1 MILRVK
7 PGILKGMSENG
18 PVLPPEVYR
27 RRRIVAVIAL
37 LAVILLLVAGVTSMV
52 GMINGKKDATVASTA
67 TASGAPFQ
75 SFSARPSETASATP
89 SASAAASATASA
101 SASATASATPSV
113 TASAAPTASVTPTA
127 ATTPVATPTA
137 ATPTAPAP
145 APSVT
150 TAAVAAAC
158 TANDLKVTVTPA
170 KRTFAAGEQVSFH
183 VTYTNS
189 SKTPCAVGGEG
200 ANTGVDLNIT
210 SGAAQVYTRS
220 LCAATAVQKAEV
232 AAGAEGA
239 TDLAWDRKIN
249 VLGCSSASTAQ
260 KGSYWAAVTVNGVS
274 SAPVNF
280 IIQ

>member
-1 MILRVK
+1 MNLRVK
-7 PGILKGMSENG
+7 PGILKSMSENG

-37 LAVILLLVAGVTSMV
+37 LAIILLLVAGVTSMV

-67 TASGAPFQ
+67 TPSGAPFQ

-89 SASAAASATASA
+89 SASATASATASA
-101 SASATASATPSV
+101 SASVTPSV
-113 TASAAPTASVTPTA
+113 IASAAPTASVTTAAVTPA
-127 ATTPVATPTA
+127 ATTPA
-137 ATPTAPAP
+137 ATPTTPAP
-145 APSVT
+145 TPSVT
-150 TAAVAAAC
+150 TAAAVAAC

-200 ANTGVDLNIT
+200 ANTGVDLKIT

-220 LCAATAVQKAEV
+220 LCAATAVQKSEV
-232 AAGAEGA
+232 AAGAEGS

>member
-1 MILRVK
+1 MNLGGK
-7 PGILKGMSENG
+7 PGILKDMSENG
-18 PVLPPEVYR
+18 PVLPPEIYR
-27 RRRIVAVIAL
+27 RRRIVAVIVL
-37 LAVILLLVAGVTSMV
+37 LAIILLLVAGVTSMV
-52 GMINGKKDATVASTA
+52 GMIIGKKDATVASTA

-89 SASAAASATASA
+89 SASATASATE

-113 TASAAPTASVTPTA
+113 TVSAAPNASLTTAA
-127 ATTPVATPTA
+127 ATTPA
-137 ATPTAPAP
+137 ATPTTP

-150 TAAVAAAC
+150 TAAVVAAC

-210 SGAAQVYTRS
+210 SGAARVYTRS
-220 LCAATAVQKAEV
+220 LCAATTLPKADV
-232 AAGAEGA
+232 TAGSEGA

-249 VLGCSSASTAQ
+249 VLGCSSASNAQ
-260 KGSYWAAVTVNGVS
+260 KGSYWATATVNGVTS
-274 SAPVNF
+274 TQVNF
-280 IIQ
+280 VIQ

>member
-1 MILRVK
+1 MNLRVK

-37 LAVILLLVAGVTSMV
+37 LAIILLLVAGVTSMV

-67 TASGAPFQ
+67 TPSGAPFQ

-89 SASAAASATASA
+89 SASATASATASA
-101 SASATASATPSV
+101 SASATPSV
-113 TASAAPTASVTPTA
+113 IASAAPTASVTTAAVTPA
-127 ATTPVATPTA
+127 ATTPA

-145 APSVT
+145 TPSVT
-150 TAAVAAAC
+150 TAAAVAAC

-189 SKTPCAVGGEG
+189 SKTPCAVGGED
-200 ANTGVDLNIT
+200 ANTGVDLKIT

-220 LCAATAVQKAEV
+220 LCAATAVQKSEV

>member
-1 MILRVK
+1 MNLRVK
-7 PGILKGMSENG
+7 PGILKSMSENG

-37 LAVILLLVAGVTSMV
+37 LAIILLLVAGVTSMV

-67 TASGAPFQ
+67 TPSGAPFQ

-89 SASAAASATASA
+89 SASATASA
-101 SASATASATPSV
+101 SASASASATPSV
-113 TASAAPTASVTPTA
+113 TASAAPTASVTTAAATPT
-127 ATTPVATPTA
+127 ATTPA

-145 APSVT
+145 TPSVT
-150 TAAVAAAC
+150 TAAAVAAC

-170 KRTFAAGEQVSFH
+170 KRVFAAGEQVSFH

-200 ANTGVDLNIT
+200 ANTGVDLKIT

-220 LCAATAVQKAEV
+220 LCAATAVQKSEV

>member
-1 MILRVK
+1 MNLRVK

-89 SASAAASATASA
+89 SASVTASA

-127 ATTPVATPTA
+127 ATTPA

-150 TAAVAAAC
+150 AAAVAAAC

-220 LCAATAVQKAEV
+220 LCAATAVQKSEV

-260 KGSYWAAVTVNGVS
+260 KGSYWASATVNGVT

>member
-1 MILRVK
+1 
-7 PGILKGMSENG
+7 MSENG

-37 LAVILLLVAGVTSMV
+37 LAIILLLVAGVTSMV

-89 SASAAASATASA
+89 SASATASATATASA
-101 SASATASATPSV
+101 SASVTPSV
-113 TASAAPTASVTPTA
+113 TASAVPTASATTA
-127 ATTPVATPTA
+127 TPVATPT
-137 ATPTAPAP
+137 TPAP
-145 APSVT
+145 TPSVT
-150 TAAVAAAC
+150 TAAVVAAC

-220 LCAATAVQKAEV
+220 LCAATAVQKSEV

-260 KGSYWAAVTVNGVS
+260 KGSYWATATVNGVT
-274 SAPVNF
+274 SAQVNF
-280 IIQ
+280 VIQ

>member
-1 MILRVK
+1 MNLRVK

-37 LAVILLLVAGVTSMV
+37 LAIILLLVAGVTSMV

-67 TASGAPFQ
+67 TPSGAPFQ
-75 SFSARPSETASATP
+75 SFSARPSETASVTP
-89 SASAAASATASA
+89 SASATASATASA
-101 SASATASATPSV
+101 SASATPSV
-113 TASAAPTASVTPTA
+113 TASAAPTASVTTAAATPA
-127 ATTPVATPTA
+127 ATTPA

-145 APSVT
+145 TPSVT
-150 TAAVAAAC
+150 TAAAVAAC

-170 KRTFAAGEQVSFH
+170 KRVFAAGEQVSFH

-200 ANTGVDLNIT
+200 TNTGVDLNIT

-220 LCAATAVQKAEV
+220 LCAATAVQKSEV

-280 IIQ
+280 VIQ

>member
-1 MILRVK
+1 MNLRVK

-37 LAVILLLVAGVTSMV
+37 LAIILLLVAGVTSMV

-67 TASGAPFQ
+67 TPSGAPFQ

-89 SASAAASATASA
+89 SASATASA
-101 SASATASATPSV
+101 SASASATPSV
-113 TASAAPTASVTPTA
+113 TASAAPTASVTTAAATPT
-127 ATTPVATPTA
+127 ATTPA

-145 APSVT
+145 TPSVT
-150 TAAVAAAC
+150 TAAAVAAC

-189 SKTPCAVGGEG
+189 SKTPCAVGSEG
-200 ANTGVDLNIT
+200 ANTGVDLKIT

-220 LCAATAVQKAEV
+220 LCAATAVQKSEV

>member
-1 MILRVK
+1 MNLRVK

-89 SASAAASATASA
+89 SASATASATASA
-101 SASATASATPSV
+101 SASVTPSV
-113 TASAAPTASVTPTA
+113 TASAAPTASATTATPVVTPT
-127 ATTPVATPTA
+127 T
-137 ATPTAPAP
+137 PAP

-150 TAAVAAAC
+150 TAAVVAAC

-200 ANTGVDLNIT
+200 TNTGVDLNIT

-220 LCAATAVQKAEV
+220 LCAATAVQKSEV

-260 KGSYWAAVTVNGVS
+260 KGSYWATATVNGVT
-274 SAPVNF
+274 SAQVNF
-280 IIQ
+280 VIQ

>member
-1 MILRVK
+1 
-7 PGILKGMSENG
+7 MSENG

-37 LAVILLLVAGVTSMV
+37 LAIILLLVAGVTSMV

-89 SASAAASATASA
+89 SASATASATATASA
-101 SASATASATPSV
+101 SASVTPSV
-113 TASAAPTASVTPTA
+113 TASVAPTASATTA
-127 ATTPVATPTA
+127 TPVATPT
-137 ATPTAPAP
+137 TPAP
-145 APSVT
+145 TPSVT
-150 TAAVAAAC
+150 TAAVVAAC

-220 LCAATAVQKAEV
+220 LCAATAVQKPEV

-260 KGSYWAAVTVNGVS
+260 KGSYWATATVNGVT
-274 SAPVNF
+274 SAQVNF
-280 IIQ
+280 VIQ

>member
-1 MILRVK
+1 
-7 PGILKGMSENG
+7 MSENG

-37 LAVILLLVAGVTSMV
+37 LAIILLLVAGVTSMV

-89 SASAAASATASA
+89 SASATAPAT
-101 SASATASATPSV
+101 ASATASATPSV
-113 TASAAPTASVTPTA
+113 TASAAPTASVTTA
-127 ATTPVATPTA
+127 AATPAVTTPA
-137 ATPTAPAP
+137 ATPTTP

-150 TAAVAAAC
+150 TAAVVAAC

-200 ANTGVDLNIT
+200 ANTGVDLTIT

-220 LCAATAVQKAEV
+220 LCAATDVQKSEV

-260 KGSYWAAVTVNGVS
+260 KGSYWAAVTINGVS

-280 IIQ
+280 VIQ

>member
-1 MILRVK
+1 
-7 PGILKGMSENG
+7 MSENG

-67 TASGAPFQ
+67 TPSGAPFQ

-89 SASAAASATASA
+89 SASATASATATASA
-101 SASATASATPSV
+101 SASVTPSV
-113 TASAAPTASVTPTA
+113 TASAAPTASVTTA
-127 ATTPVATPTA
+127 TPVATPT
-137 ATPTAPAP
+137 TPAP
-145 APSVT
+145 TPSVT
-150 TAAVAAAC
+150 TAAVVAAC

-220 LCAATAVQKAEV
+220 LCAATAVQKSEV

-239 TDLAWDRKIN
+239 ADLAWDRKIN

-260 KGSYWAAVTVNGVS
+260 KGSYWATATVNGVT
-274 SAPVNF
+274 SAQVNF
-280 IIQ
+280 VIQ

>member
-1 MILRVK
+1 MNLRVK

-37 LAVILLLVAGVTSMV
+37 LAIILLLVAGVTSMV
-52 GMINGKKDATVASTA
+52 GMINGKKEATVASTA

-89 SASAAASATASA
+89 SASATASATASA
-101 SASATASATPSV
+101 SASVTPSV
-113 TASAAPTASVTPTA
+113 TASAAPTASVTTAAATPA
-127 ATTPVATPTA
+127 ATTPA
-137 ATPTAPAP
+137 ATPTTP

-150 TAAVAAAC
+150 TAAVVAAC

-220 LCAATAVQKAEV
+220 LCAATAVQKSEV

-260 KGSYWAAVTVNGVS
+260 KGSYWATATVNGVT
-274 SAPVNF
+274 SAQVNF
-280 IIQ
+280 VIQ

>member
-89 SASAAASATASA
+89 SASATASATASA

-127 ATTPVATPTA
+127 ATTPA

-145 APSVT
+145 TPSVT

-220 LCAATAVQKAEV
+220 LCAATAVQKSEV

-249 VLGCSSASTAQ
+249 VLGCSSASAAQ

-280 IIQ
+280 VIQ

>member
-89 SASAAASATASA
+89 SASATASATASA

-113 TASAAPTASVTPTA
+113 TASAAPTASVTPTT
-127 ATTPVATPTA
+127 ATTPA
-137 ATPTAPAP
+137 ATPTTPAP
-145 APSVT
+145 TPSVT
-150 TAAVAAAC
+150 TAAVVAAC

-220 LCAATAVQKAEV
+220 LCAATAVQKSEV

-260 KGSYWAAVTVNGVS
+260 KGSYWATATVNGVT
-274 SAPVNF
+274 SAQVNF
-280 IIQ
+280 VIQ

>member
-89 SASAAASATASA
+89 SASVTASA

-113 TASAAPTASVTPTA
+113 TASAAPTASVTTAAATPA
-127 ATTPVATPTA
+127 ATTPA

-150 TAAVAAAC
+150 AAAVAAAC

-220 LCAATAVQKAEV
+220 LCAATAVQKSEV

-260 KGSYWAAVTVNGVS
+260 KGSYWATATVNGVS
-274 SAPVNF
+274 SVPVNF
-280 IIQ
+280 VIQ

>member
-1 MILRVK
+1 
-7 PGILKGMSENG
+7 MSENG

-37 LAVILLLVAGVTSMV
+37 LAIILLLVAGVTSMI

-67 TASGAPFQ
+67 TPSGAPFQ

-89 SASAAASATASA
+89 SASATASATATASA
-101 SASATASATPSV
+101 SASVTPSV
-113 TASAAPTASVTPTA
+113 TASVAPTASATTA
-127 ATTPVATPTA
+127 TPVATPT
-137 ATPTAPAP
+137 TPAP
-145 APSVT
+145 TPSVT
-150 TAAVAAAC
+150 TAAVVAAC

-220 LCAATAVQKAEV
+220 LCAATAVQKSEV

-260 KGSYWAAVTVNGVS
+260 KGSYWATATVNGVT
-274 SAPVNF
+274 SAQVNF
-280 IIQ
+280 VIQ

>member
-1 MILRVK
+1 MNLRVK

-37 LAVILLLVAGVTSMV
+37 LAIILLLVAGVTSMV

-67 TASGAPFQ
+67 TPSGAPFQ

-89 SASAAASATASA
+89 SASATASA
-101 SASATASATPSV
+101 SASASATPSV
-113 TASAAPTASVTPTA
+113 TASAAPTASVTTAAATPA
-127 ATTPVATPTA
+127 ATTPA

-145 APSVT
+145 TPSVT
-150 TAAVAAAC
+150 TAAAVAAC

-170 KRTFAAGEQVSFH
+170 KRVFAAGEQVSFH

-200 ANTGVDLNIT
+200 ANAGVDLKIT

-220 LCAATAVQKAEV
+220 LCAATAVQKSEV

>member
-1 MILRVK
+1 MNLRVK
-7 PGILKGMSENG
+7 PGILKSMSENG

-37 LAVILLLVAGVTSMV
+37 LAIILLLVAGVTSMV

-67 TASGAPFQ
+67 TPSGAPFQ

-89 SASAAASATASA
+89 SASATASATASA
-101 SASATASATPSV
+101 SASVTPSV
-113 TASAAPTASVTPTA
+113 IASAAPTASVTTAAVTPA
-127 ATTPVATPTA
+127 ATTPA
-137 ATPTAPAP
+137 ATPTTPAP
-145 APSVT
+145 TPSVT
-150 TAAVAAAC
+150 TAAAVAAC

-200 ANTGVDLNIT
+200 ANTGVDLKIT

-220 LCAATAVQKAEV
+220 LCAATAVQKSEV

>member
-89 SASAAASATASA
+89 SASATASATASA
-101 SASATASATPSV
+101 SASATASASASATPSV
-113 TASAAPTASVTPTA
+113 TASAAPTAS
-127 ATTPVATPTA
+127 ATTATPA
-137 ATPTAPAP
+137 ATPTTPAP
-145 APSVT
+145 TPSVT

-232 AAGAEGA
+232 AAGAEAA

-260 KGSYWAAVTVNGVS
+260 KGSYWASATVNGVS

>member
-1 MILRVK
+1 VILRVK

-89 SASAAASATASA
+89 SASATASATASA

-113 TASAAPTASVTPTA
+113 TASAAPTASVTPTT
-127 ATTPVATPTA
+127 ATTPA

-145 APSVT
+145 TPSVT
-150 TAAVAAAC
+150 NAAAVAAC

-260 KGSYWAAVTVNGVS
+260 KGSYWASATVNGVT

-280 IIQ
+280 VIQ

>member
-1 MILRVK
+1 MNLRVK

-37 LAVILLLVAGVTSMV
+37 LAIILLLVAGVISMV

-67 TASGAPFQ
+67 TPSGAPFQ

-89 SASAAASATASA
+89 SASATASATAS
-101 SASATASATPSV
+101 ASATPSV
-113 TASAAPTASVTPTA
+113 TASAAPTASVTTAAVTPA
-127 ATTPVATPTA
+127 ATTPA

-145 APSVT
+145 TPSVT
-150 TAAVAAAC
+150 TAAAVAAC

-200 ANTGVDLNIT
+200 ANTGVDLKIT

-220 LCAATAVQKAEV
+220 LCAATAVQKSEV
-232 AAGAEGA
+232 AAGGEGA

>member
-75 SFSARPSETASATP
+75 SFSARPSETASVTP
-89 SASAAASATASA
+89 SASATASA
-101 SASATASATPSV
+101 TAAATASATPSV
-113 TASAAPTASVTPTA
+113 TASAAPTASVTTAAATPA
-127 ATTPVATPTA
+127 ATTPA
-137 ATPTAPAP
+137 ATPTTPAP

-150 TAAVAAAC
+150 TAAAVAAC

-260 KGSYWAAVTVNGVS
+260 KGSYWATATVNGVT
-274 SAPVNF
+274 SAQVNF
-280 IIQ
+280 VIQ

>member
-1 MILRVK
+1 MNLRVK

-27 RRRIVAVIAL
+27 RSRIVAVIAL
-37 LAVILLLVAGVTSMV
+37 LAIILLLVAGVTSMV

-89 SASAAASATASA
+89 SASATASATATASA
-101 SASATASATPSV
+101 SASVTPSV
-113 TASAAPTASVTPTA
+113 TASAAPTASATTA
-127 ATTPVATPTA
+127 TPVATPT
-137 ATPTAPAP
+137 TPAP
-145 APSVT
+145 TPSVT
-150 TAAVAAAC
+150 TAAVVAAC

-220 LCAATAVQKAEV
+220 LCAATAVQKSEV

-260 KGSYWAAVTVNGVS
+260 KGSYWATATVNGVT
-274 SAPVNF
+274 SAQVNF
-280 IIQ
+280 VIQ

>member
-1 MILRVK
+1 
-7 PGILKGMSENG
+7 
-18 PVLPPEVYR
+18 
-27 RRRIVAVIAL
+27 
-37 LAVILLLVAGVTSMV
+37 
-52 GMINGKKDATVASTA
+52 
-67 TASGAPFQ
+67 
-75 SFSARPSETASATP
+75 
-89 SASAAASATASA
+89 
-101 SASATASATPSV
+101 
-113 TASAAPTASVTPTA
+113 
-127 ATTPVATPTA
+127 
-137 ATPTAPAP
+137 
-145 APSVT
+145 VT
-150 TAAVAAAC
+150 TAAVVAAC

-220 LCAATAVQKAEV
+220 LCAATAVQKSEV

-260 KGSYWAAVTVNGVS
+260 KGSYWASATVNGVT

-280 IIQ
+280 VIQ

>member
-7 PGILKGMSENG
+7 PGILKSMSENG

-89 SASAAASATASA
+89 SASATASATATASA
-101 SASATASATPSV
+101 SASVTPSV
-113 TASAAPTASVTPTA
+113 TASAAPTASATTA
-127 ATTPVATPTA
+127 TPVATPT
-137 ATPTAPAP
+137 TPAP
-145 APSVT
+145 TPSVT
-150 TAAVAAAC
+150 TAAVVAAC

-220 LCAATAVQKAEV
+220 LCAATAVQKSEV

-239 TDLAWDRKIN
+239 ADLAWDRKIN

-260 KGSYWAAVTVNGVS
+260 KGSYWATATVNGVT
-274 SAPVNF
+274 SAQVNF
-280 IIQ
+280 VIQ

>member
-1 MILRVK
+1 MNLRVK

-37 LAVILLLVAGVTSMV
+37 LAIILLLVAGVTSMV

-67 TASGAPFQ
+67 TPSGAPFQ

-89 SASAAASATASA
+89 SASATASA
-101 SASATASATPSV
+101 SASASATPSV
-113 TASAAPTASVTPTA
+113 TASATPSASVTTAAATPA
-127 ATTPVATPTA
+127 ATTPAV
-137 ATPTAPAP
+137 TPTAPAP
-145 APSVT
+145 TPSVT
-150 TAAVAAAC
+150 IAAAVAAC

-200 ANTGVDLNIT
+200 ANTGVDLKIT

-220 LCAATAVQKAEV
+220 LCAATAVQKSEV

>member
-1 MILRVK
+1 
-7 PGILKGMSENG
+7 MSENG

-89 SASAAASATASA
+89 SASATASATASA

-127 ATTPVATPTA
+127 TTPA
-137 ATPTAPAP
+137 ATPTTPAP

-150 TAAVAAAC
+150 TAAAVAAC

-260 KGSYWAAVTVNGVS
+260 KGSYWASATVNGAT

>member
-1 MILRVK
+1 MNLRVK

-67 TASGAPFQ
+67 TPSGAPFQ

-89 SASAAASATASA
+89 SASATASA
-101 SASATASATPSV
+101 SASASATPSV
-113 TASAAPTASVTPTA
+113 TASAAPTASVTTAAATPT
-127 ATTPVATPTA
+127 ATTPA

-145 APSVT
+145 TPSVT
-150 TAAVAAAC
+150 TAAAVAAC

-220 LCAATAVQKAEV
+220 LCAATAVQKSEV

-260 KGSYWAAVTVNGVS
+260 KGSYWATATVNGVT
-274 SAPVNF
+274 SAQVNF
-280 IIQ
+280 VIQ

>member
-1 MILRVK
+1 
-7 PGILKGMSENG
+7 MSENG

-37 LAVILLLVAGVTSMV
+37 LAIILLLVAGVTSMV

-89 SASAAASATASA
+89 SASATASATASA
-101 SASATASATPSV
+101 SASASVTPSV
-113 TASAAPTASVTPTA
+113 TASAAPTASATTA
-127 ATTPVATPTA
+127 TPVATPT
-137 ATPTAPAP
+137 TPAP
-145 APSVT
+145 TPSVT
-150 TAAVAAAC
+150 TAAVVAAC

-220 LCAATAVQKAEV
+220 LCAATAVQKSEV

-280 IIQ
+280 VIQ

>member
-1 MILRVK
+1 MNLRVK

-37 LAVILLLVAGVTSMV
+37 LAIILLLVAGVTSMV

-89 SASAAASATASA
+89 SASATAPASA
-101 SASATASATPSV
+101 SASASATPSV
-113 TASAAPTASVTPTA
+113 TASAAPTASVTTAVATPA
-127 ATTPVATPTA
+127 ATTPA
-137 ATPTAPAP
+137 ATPTTPAP

-150 TAAVAAAC
+150 TAAVVAAC

-189 SKTPCAVGGEG
+189 SKTPCAVGGED
-200 ANTGVDLNIT
+200 ANTGVDLKIT

-220 LCAATAVQKAEV
+220 LCAATAVQKPEV

-280 IIQ
+280 VIQ

>member
-1 MILRVK
+1 MNLRVK

-89 SASAAASATASA
+89 SASATASATASA
-101 SASATASATPSV
+101 SVTPSV
-113 TASAAPTASVTPTA
+113 TASAAPTASATTA
-127 ATTPVATPTA
+127 TPVATPT
-137 ATPTAPAP
+137 TPAP
-145 APSVT
+145 TPSVT
-150 TAAVAAAC
+150 TAAVVAAC

-220 LCAATAVQKAEV
+220 LCAATAVQKSEV

-239 TDLAWDRKIN
+239 ADLAWDRKIN

-260 KGSYWAAVTVNGVS
+260 KGSYWATATVNGVT
-274 SAPVNF
+274 SAQVNF
-280 IIQ
+280 VIQ

>member
-1 MILRVK
+1 MNLRVK

-75 SFSARPSETASATP
+75 SFSARPTETASATP
-89 SASAAASATASA
+89 SASATASATT
-101 SASATASATPSV
+101 SATASATPSV
-113 TASAAPTASVTPTA
+113 TASAAPTASVTTAAATPA
-127 ATTPVATPTA
+127 ATT
-137 ATPTAPAP
+137 PAP

-150 TAAVAAAC
+150 TAAVVAAC

-200 ANTGVDLNIT
+200 VNTGVDLNIT

-220 LCAATAVQKAEV
+220 LCAATAVQKSEV

-239 TDLAWDRKIN
+239 TDLAWNRKIN

-280 IIQ
+280 VIQ

>member
-89 SASAAASATASA
+89 SASATASATASA

-113 TASAAPTASVTPTA
+113 TASAAPTASVTPTT
-127 ATTPVATPTA
+127 ATTPA

-145 APSVT
+145 TPSVT
-150 TAAVAAAC
+150 NAAVVAAC

-232 AAGAEGA
+232 AAGAEAA

-260 KGSYWAAVTVNGVS
+260 KGSYWAAVTVNGVT

>member
-1 MILRVK
+1 
-7 PGILKGMSENG
+7 MSENG

-89 SASAAASATASA
+89 SASATASATASA
-101 SASATASATPSV
+101 SASASVTPSV
-113 TASAAPTASVTPTA
+113 TASAAPTASATTA
-127 ATTPVATPTA
+127 TPVATPT
-137 ATPTAPAP
+137 TPAP
-145 APSVT
+145 TPSVT
-150 TAAVAAAC
+150 TAAVVAAC

-220 LCAATAVQKAEV
+220 LCAATAVQKSEV

-260 KGSYWAAVTVNGVS
+260 KGSYWATATVNGVT
-274 SAPVNF
+274 SAQVNF
-280 IIQ
+280 VIQ

>member
-89 SASAAASATASA
+89 SASATASATASA

-127 ATTPVATPTA
+127 TTPA
-137 ATPTAPAP
+137 ATPTTPAP

-150 TAAVAAAC
+150 TAAAVAAC

-232 AAGAEGA
+232 AAGAEAA

-260 KGSYWAAVTVNGVS
+260 KGSYWASATVNGAT

>member
-89 SASAAASATASA
+89 SASATASATASA

-127 ATTPVATPTA
+127 ATTPA

-145 APSVT
+145 TPSVT

-210 SGAAQVYTRS
+210 SCAAQVYTRS

-232 AAGAEGA
+232 AAGAEAA

-260 KGSYWAAVTVNGVS
+260 KGSYWATATVNGVS
-274 SAPVNF
+274 SAQVNF
-280 IIQ
+280 VIQ

>member
-52 GMINGKKDATVASTA
+52 GMIIGKKDATVASTA

-89 SASAAASATASA
+89 SASATASATASA

-127 ATTPVATPTA
+127 ATTPA

-145 APSVT
+145 TPSVT

-232 AAGAEGA
+232 AAGAEAA

-260 KGSYWAAVTVNGVS
+260 KGSYWATATVNGVS
-274 SAPVNF
+274 SAQVNF
-280 IIQ
+280 VIQ